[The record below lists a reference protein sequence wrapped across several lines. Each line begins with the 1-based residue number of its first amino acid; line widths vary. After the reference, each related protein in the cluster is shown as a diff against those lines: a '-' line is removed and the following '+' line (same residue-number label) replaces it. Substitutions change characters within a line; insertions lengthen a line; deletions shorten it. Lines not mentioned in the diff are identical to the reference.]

1 MTTPRW
7 YMVDKMGMATLCTS
21 KADAQQEAADAQR
34 FWPHMGPHRAVQLV
48 DAADVEAMRAMR
60 AAQPEV
66 NIHCRSTQKRLATQW
81 GFVPAGAMLGEQAEL
96 RRLSDCCPELN
107 LSNYG
112 PDDVDELNGWA
123 IEVSQCID
131 RALAAV
137 DAQENGGLA
146 GSTPA
151 SADESGTQ
159 GPASHHF
166 DELLDALSQ
175 HDDPCEDLVD
185 ALKRVRA
192 LRSEVERLAR
202 AESAFVDEMSD
213 SADRAMRAAQ
223 PAGAANTRAQENV
236 ALLAEILNR
245 RPAMNAGLTQAY
257 AAWTAEVYDLMGA
270 IAAEPA
276 NEDRAQA
283 APESFLEIPDVQ
295 DESGINSHYSRE
307 LVLECINAALASH
320 GQAPAQAIPAAA
332 AGCTRSHPHENMDS
346 ACRAKAAIAEM
357 QNMAARGAEA
367 TTHDLERFVAML
379 AAAPTTQAA
388 PQQEAASVDLKTME
402 LAESVGLIGPA
413 SRTNDL
419 HAAIQR
425 FHDLICANATIKAAQ
440 MAAEAISEA
449 APQQEAQKPFAWH
462 VTGCG
467 RLLDEDEAKAEA
479 RHIGGTARAMPLYT
493 APQADSVLEDAMRYR
508 WLREHR
514 SIDLHANPSVPWVVR
529 CEFQPIPTTT
539 AIVGEALDAAIDVAR
554 KQGENRD

>member
-7 YMVDKMGMATLCTS
+7 YMVDKMGMATLCAS
-21 KADAQQEAADAQR
+21 KADAEKEAADAQR

-202 AESAFVDEMSD
+202 AESAFVDEMS
-213 SADRAMRAAQ
+213 
-223 PAGAANTRAQENV
+223 
-236 ALLAEILNR
+236 
-245 RPAMNAGLTQAY
+245 
-257 AAWTAEVYDLMGA
+257 
-270 IAAEPA
+270 A
-276 NEDRAQA
+276 NEYRAQA

-320 GQAPAQAIPAAA
+320 GQAPAQAIPAAVA
-332 AGCTRSHPHENMDS
+332 VPTFEDFCKRHGLDPKKMDGHGGMW
-346 ACRAKAAIAEM
+346 ARVALDECRAITTQPAPVRETPADLPPLPDPDLLDVGTKPEDIKNFLRGYATEYAKAA
-357 QNMAARGAEA
+357 
-367 TTHDLERFVAML
+367 L
-379 AAAPTTQAA
+379 AA
-388 PQQEAASVDLKTME
+388 
-402 LAESVGLIGPA
+402 
-413 SRTNDL
+413 
-419 HAAIQR
+419 H
-425 FHDLICANATIKAAQ
+425 
-440 MAAEAISEA
+440 
-449 APQQEAQKPFAWH
+449 
-462 VTGCG
+462 
-467 RLLDEDEAKAEA
+467 
-479 RHIGGTARAMPLYT
+479 
-493 APQADSVLEDAMRYR
+493 
-508 WLREHR
+508 
-514 SIDLHANPSVPWVVR
+514 
-529 CEFQPIPTTT
+529 
-539 AIVGEALDAAIDVAR
+539 
-554 KQGENRD
+554 KQGANHD